1 MSHIP
6 QNKYSKMID
15 DLSPSKKKEE
25 GEKMTC
31 QRSMTQKNIYD
42 EK

>member
-15 DLSPSKKKEE
+15 DLSPSKKKRRRR
-25 GEKMTC
+25 KDDMP
-31 QRSMTQKNIYD
+31 KKHDPKKYI
-42 EK
+42 